1 LGFHQYNPLTPFNS
15 ASGDTYMWIKIIIVL
30 LFIANILALSGAF
43 YTLLLDQG
51 RGGKRTAN
59 LLLVR
64 VVLALL
70 LLGVVVY
77 GVWNGDLGVSA
88 PWHADNRTATQ

>member
-1 LGFHQYNPLTPFNS
+1 MIHFNN
-15 ASGDTYMWIKIIIVL
+15 ASGDTYMWIKVIIVL
-30 LFIANILALSGAF
+30 LFVANIVALSGAF

-64 VVLALL
+64 VALALL

-77 GVWNGDLGVSA
+77 GVWSGDLGISA
-88 PWHADNRTATQ
+88 PWHGDNRTAVR